1 MPQDI
6 LITPYKDSTSS
17 GAKIEFTGLNSGA
30 STITMRVLSDST
42 LSYEGTAGQ
51 LFSISNGL
59 SSGTIFS
66 VNDISGVPSI
76 DVVASGLIRL
86 APFVGEVQT
95 NKLYVQAN
103 PQSGT
108 QTVQEWRNLSGAAM
122 ASINTSGQFA
132 GYLASGTG
140 VGGSSGQIQFNA
152 GGTIGGS
159 AAVTFSSGTS
169 HLNVNAQATNIVP
182 LRITVNSGHSANA
195 FQIIGSGSLTAAAF
209 DPTGVLYCSLYTGLG
224 TNTLINATIPDN
236 SMQRSVIIGQGAYS
250 ASGQIGELVAIGYG
264 ASANRYGVAVGQS
277 ASAAANSIAL
287 GLQASASNANVSIAI
302 GQLSNAAFANS
313 CGIGSRATPAAAGDL
328 VWATE
333 LQNPTIR
340 TQRFDASNNISYL
353 FAGASTWIDST
364 AVTKTSRFTL
374 STYYTTTAQE
384 AIRIDSASDL
394 ARVGIGGA
402 ASGRLCVYTGAAANK
417 GIVVQGSTSQSANL
431 TEWQNSAGSVLTSIN
446 ASGSI
451 GIGISSVTALLDI
464 SSSSPTVVPQ
474 KISLTSGATSNALE
488 VYISGALQSYIRPHG
503 GFYFRTNGLFEWSK
517 SVVSLDNS
525 STDTFLI
532 QGVANANSAG
542 TNSIVMRGYGAGSAG
557 NTERAD
563 TRALLVGL
571 RSGNAFAVQG
581 TGRVAVGANYAT
593 DGPNATTD
601 YRGIFIVENSIGI
614 QQTFPSG
621 RLHVNT
627 ASASLKGIIVQG
639 FTSQTEN
646 LIEMQDS
653 AGNYLGAM
661 NAGGSLSFEV
671 NSPNISGTV
680 SNLVTSGS
688 YFVRLNCTW
697 SGSALTGV
705 APITGG
711 SHINGKLMR
720 LYNGG
725 TQPMKLTNM
734 ATSTA
739 TNRFYCYNS
748 GDLWLSVG
756 DYYECI
762 YDTIAFNGTSSGGAW
777 RVNA

>member
-76 DVVASGLIRL
+76 DVASSGLVRL

-108 QTVQEWRNLSGAAM
+108 QTVQEWRNLSGTAM

-140 VGGSSGQIQFNA
+140 VAGSSGQMQFNA

-159 AAVTFSSGTS
+159 AAVTFSSGTA

-182 LRITVNSGHSANA
+182 LRITVSSGHSASS
-195 FQIIGSGSLTAAAF
+195 FQIIGSGSAQAAAF
-209 DPTGVLYCSLYTGLG
+209 DATGVLYCSQYTGLG
-224 TNTLINATIPDN
+224 NNTLINANIPDTT
-236 SMQRSVIIGQGAYS
+236 MQRSVIIGQGAYS

-264 ASANRYGVAVGQS
+264 AGASRYGVAIGQS
-277 ASAAANSIAL
+277 TYAAVSSIAL
-287 GLQASASNANVSIAI
+287 GLNSSVTGSTSLGI
-302 GQLSNAAFANS
+302 GLLSNIAHTNAMGF
-313 CGIGSRATPAAAGDL
+313 GSRATSTANGDIIF
-328 VWATE
+328 ATE

-340 TQRFDASNNISYL
+340 TQRFDGSTNISYL

-364 AVTKTSRFTL
+364 AATKRSRFTL
-374 STYYTTTAQE
+374 STYYTTSEQE

-402 ASGRLCVYTGAAANK
+402 ASGRLCVYAGAAANK
-417 GIVVQGSTSQSANL
+417 GIVVQA
-431 TEWQNSAGSVLTSIN
+431 A
-446 ASGSI
+446 
-451 GIGISSVTALLDI
+451 
-464 SSSSPTVVPQ
+464 
-474 KISLTSGATSNALE
+474 
-488 VYISGALQSYIRPHG
+488 
-503 GFYFRTNGLFEWSK
+503 
-517 SVVSLDNS
+517 
-525 STDTFLI
+525 
-532 QGVANANSAG
+532 
-542 TNSIVMRGYGAGSAG
+542 
-557 NTERAD
+557 
-563 TRALLVGL
+563 
-571 RSGNAFAVQG
+571 
-581 TGRVAVGANYAT
+581 
-593 DGPNATTD
+593 
-601 YRGIFIVENSIGI
+601 
-614 QQTFPSG
+614 
-621 RLHVNT
+621 
-627 ASASLKGIIVQG
+627 
-639 FTSQTEN
+639 TSQTAN
-646 LIEMQDS
+646 LQEWQDS
-653 AGNYLGAM
+653 AGNSLMAVVPGATLVFAA
-661 NAGGSLSFEV
+661 NT
-671 NSPNISGTV
+671 PNISGTV

-697 SGSALTGV
+697 SGSALTGI
-705 APITGG
+705 APPTGL
-711 SHINGKLMR
+711 SHVDGKIMR
-720 LYNGG
+720 LYNAG